1 MIANYAKPRRAKDV
15 ENAVVYRRENEFA
28 SHPYVR
34 GFWETSAGHLIAN
47 FAVSEMNY
55 AGDPMDVAHVNLIYR
70 PGGARAVTVRSEDRG
85 KTWAITNQDKLRPTS
100 DMIVPVP
107 GVDGQSGRLTEI
119 GPIDFSNKDTL
130 VSNFDYLDM
139 RADPNIR
146 DFVAA
151 VSNEYGAPEHQVYL
165 RISKDAGHSWSRSVI
180 LPKFGLHALWSYD
193 SSMIRPDGRS
203 LIFLTGIEKEG
214 GPLRPLVYR
223 SLDDG
228 TSFHFM
234 SFITPRDDPSFSG
247 CRQWYPRGIML
258 PNGRILCTIRMD
270 RNSLSGD
277 IWTELYKSDDGGKTW
292 QFLSRPTEF
301 GAPAEP
307 LLLSDGRV
315 ALVYTHR
322 LPPFGIRAIV
332 SEDGGE
338 TWGGEIIVR
347 DDGGS
352 WDLGYQRAWE
362 VEPGKLGAIY
372 YFNDKDDPVQVNP
385 GRSLI
390 YVAAAGKMSAA
401 PWGAGG
407 VRYIGRSFFS
417 ID

>member
-1 MIANYAKPRRAKDV
+1 MIA
-15 ENAVVYRRENEFA
+15 
-28 SHPYVR
+28 
-34 GFWETSAGHLIAN
+34 
-47 FAVSEMNY
+47 
-55 AGDPMDVAHVNLIYR
+55 
-70 PGGARAVTVRSEDRG
+70 
-85 KTWAITNQDKLRPTS
+85 
-100 DMIVPVP
+100 PVP
-107 GVDGQSGRLTEI
+107 GVDGQSGRLTELA
-119 GPIDFSNKDTL
+119 PINYLDKDTL
-130 VSNFDYLDM
+130 LTNFDYLDM

-146 DFVAA
+146 DFVAG
-151 VSNEYGAPEHQVYL
+151 VSNEYGPPEHQVYI
-165 RISKDAGHSWSRSVI
+165 RVSKDAGDSWSRSVL

-193 SSMIRPDGRS
+193 SSMVRPDGRR
-203 LIFLTGIEKEG
+203 LIFLTGIEHEG

-223 SLDDG
+223 STDDG

-234 SFITPRDDPSFSG
+234 SFITRRDDPSFSAL
-247 CRQWYPRGIML
+247 RHWYPRGIML
-258 PNGRILCTIRMD
+258 PNGRILCSIRMD

-277 IWTELYKSDDGGKTW
+277 IWTEIYKSDDGGRTW

-315 ALVYTHR
+315 ALVYTYR
-322 LPPFGIRAIV
+322 LPPYGIRAVV
-332 SEDGGE
+332 SEDGGL

-362 VEPGKLGAIY
+362 VSPGRLGAIY
-372 YFNDKDDPVQVNP
+372 YFNDKDDPVQVDP
-385 GRSLI
+385 GKSLI
-390 YVAAAGKMSAA
+390 YNGAAGRMDAA

>member
-1 MIANYAKPRRAKDV
+1 MTTKYYRPQHARNV
-15 ENAVVYRRENEFA
+15 EHAVVYRRENEFA

-47 FAVSEMNY
+47 FAVSTVDY
-55 AGDPMDVAHVNLIYR
+55 AGDPMLLAHVNLIHNV
-70 PGGARAVTVRSEDRG
+70 GGARAITVRSEDRG
-85 KTWAITNQDKLRPTS
+85 RSWTITNEDRMRPGC
-100 DMIVPVP
+100 DMKVPEP
-107 GVDGQSGRLTEI
+107 GVDGQAGRLTEI
-119 GPIDFSNKDTL
+119 GPIDYSDRDVL
-130 VSNFDYLDM
+130 VTNFDYLDM

-146 DFVAA
+146 EFVAK
-151 VSNEYGAPEHQVYL
+151 VSGEYGPPENQLFIRV
-165 RISKDAGHSWSRSVI
+165 SKDAGRTWSRSVI
-180 LPKFGLHALWSYD
+180 LPKFGLHALWGYD
-193 SSMIRPDGRS
+193 SHMTRPDGRC
-203 LIFLTGIEKEG
+203 LLFMTGIEREG

-223 SLDDG
+223 SIDDG
-228 TSFHFM
+228 TSFHFL

-247 CRQWYPRGIML
+247 CKQWYPRGIML

-292 QFLSRPTEF
+292 QYLSRPTEF

-315 ALVYTHR
+315 ALVYTYR
-322 LPPFGIRAIV
+322 LPPYGIRAII
-332 SEDGGE
+332 SEDEGL
-338 TWGGEIIVR
+338 TWGPEIIVR

-362 VEPGKLGAIY
+362 AEPGKIGAIY
-372 YFNDKDDPVQVNP
+372 YFNDKDDPVQVKP
-385 GRSLI
+385 GSTLV
-390 YVAAAGKMSAA
+390 YNGAAGRMNNA

-417 ID
+417 VD